1 MNVRIEIIGG
11 RFAFT
16 RFSGLLCA
24 IIGLVVVIL
33 NCAMPEKM
41 KEVFGVGSVD
51 DEDDEDA
58 THGEGHL
65 SSVFPDDLTISAFAS
80 KVRLV
85 SWG

>member
-1 MNVRIEIIGG
+1 MNVRIEIIEG

-24 IIGLVVVIL
+24 IIGLLMVTL

-41 KEVFGVGSVD
+41 KEVFGVGSM
-51 DEDDEDA
+51 DDEDA

-65 SSVFPDDLTISAFAS
+65 SSVFLDDLTISPFAS
-80 KVRLV
+80 KARLV